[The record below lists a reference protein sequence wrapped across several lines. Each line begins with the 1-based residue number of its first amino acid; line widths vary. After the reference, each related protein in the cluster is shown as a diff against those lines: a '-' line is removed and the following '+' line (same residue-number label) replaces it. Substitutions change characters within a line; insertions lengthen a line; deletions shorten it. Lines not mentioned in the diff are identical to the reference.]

1 MLSAKSD
8 LSFTDV
14 DWWFMYKLPKGCGTD
29 NNTILGNEYL
39 YFQSGQKTP
48 LSLSINKLGNGPQ
61 GALFNTLQQLFES
74 QNPNVGWI
82 HYNDEYPASMKESDF
97 PPCVPAKYYSQNA
110 RASDRGKPENHAH
123 NGHCKGTLAFDL
135 DTDTAFWLSH
145 STPRIPG
152 LHLDNDQSF
161 FYPEYADQYAQTFI
175 CISLENV
182 AAAQAIANVLK
193 EQHEPQVFG
202 CQLPS
207 IIKENSKYSDI
218 WQLAQGSLPPAY
230 SEKYTEKHGKKPP
243 ADLTFKSKSGKSFR
257 LLAKSGAWFDDFW
270 IDLVGPTLEV
280 DLRIETWRRLTKTAV
295 LPTKDGKDAED
306 DYGKQDFVTTY
317 KGREYHHEFNELGD
331 KDIIDEITNIDLQM
345 LKDHNGNM
353 LSGYHWPYT
362 KDHAKW
368 AISEEVTERG
378 KTENE
383 DDIPTHISW
392 VCIADMNRMTSQEK
406 RGGGA
411 ICFHEPVL
419 WQSLN
424 EIERISGKIT

>member
-8 LSFTDV
+8 LSSTNV
-14 DWWFMYKLPKGCGTD
+14 DWWFMYKLPKGCGPQG
-29 NNTILGNEYL
+29 NKSLGDEYL
-39 YFQSGQKTP
+39 YFQSGQKTA
-48 LSLSINKLGNGPQ
+48 LSLSRNKLGNGPQ

-74 QNPNVGWI
+74 QSPNVGWI
-82 HYNDEYPASMKESDF
+82 HYNDEYPASMQMSDF
-97 PPCVPAKYYSQNA
+97 PPNVPAKFYSQNA
-110 RASDRGKPENHAH
+110 RASDRGKPIDHGH

-135 DTDTAFWLSH
+135 DSDTAFWLSH

-152 LHLDNDQSF
+152 LHLDNDQAF

-182 AAAQAIANVLK
+182 AAAQAIANVLQ
-193 EQHEPQVFG
+193 EQHQPQVFG

-207 IIKENSKYSDI
+207 IIKEDSQHSEL
-218 WQLAQGSLPPAY
+218 WQLAQGFLPPAY
-230 SEKYTEKHGKKPP
+230 SEKYTEKHGKKAP
-243 ADLTFKSKSGKSFR
+243 ADLTFKSKEGKSFR

-295 LPTKDGKDAED
+295 LPTKDGKDIPD
-306 DYGKQDFVTTY
+306 DYGKQDFITTY
-317 KGREYHHEFNELGD
+317 KAREYHHEFKDLGD
-331 KDIIDEITNIDLQM
+331 KKIIDEITHVDLQM
-345 LKDHNGNM
+345 LKDHQGNM
-353 LSGYHWPYT
+353 LSDYHWSYT

-368 AISEEVTERG
+368 AISEEIIERG
-378 KTENE
+378 KTDNE
-383 DDIPTHISW
+383 TDIPTHISW

-411 ICFHEPVL
+411 ICFHEPLL

>member
-8 LSFTDV
+8 LSSTNI
-14 DWWFMYKLPKGCGTD
+14 DWWFMYKLPKGCGPQG
-29 NNTILGNEYL
+29 NESLGAEYL
-39 YFQSGQKTP
+39 YFQSGQKTA

-74 QNPNVGWI
+74 QSPNVGWI
-82 HYNDEYPASMKESDF
+82 HYNDEYPASMQKSDF
-97 PPCVPAKYYSQNA
+97 PPKVTAKFYSQNA
-110 RASDRGKPENHAH
+110 RASDRGKPEDHGH

-135 DTDTAFWLSH
+135 DSDTAFWLSH

-152 LHLDNDQSF
+152 LHLDNEQAF

-182 AAAQAIANVLK
+182 AAAQAIANVLQ
-193 EQHEPQVFG
+193 EQHQPQVFG

-207 IIKENSKYSDI
+207 IIKENSQHSEL

-230 SEKYTEKHGKKPP
+230 SEKYTKKHAKKAP
-243 ADLTFKSKSGKSFR
+243 ADLTFKSKEGKSFR

-270 IDLVGPTLEV
+270 IDLVAPTLEV

-295 LPTKDGKDAED
+295 LPTKDGKDIPD
-306 DYGKQDFVTTY
+306 DYGKQDFITTY
-317 KGREYHHEFNELGD
+317 KGREYHHEFKDLGD
-331 KDIIDEITNIDLQM
+331 KEIIDEITHVDLQM
-345 LKDHNGNM
+345 LKDHQGNM
-353 LSGYHWPYT
+353 LSDYHWSYT

-368 AISEEVTERG
+368 AISEELIERG
-378 KTENE
+378 KTNNE
-383 DDIPTHISW
+383 TDIPTHISW

-411 ICFHEPVL
+411 ICFHEPLL